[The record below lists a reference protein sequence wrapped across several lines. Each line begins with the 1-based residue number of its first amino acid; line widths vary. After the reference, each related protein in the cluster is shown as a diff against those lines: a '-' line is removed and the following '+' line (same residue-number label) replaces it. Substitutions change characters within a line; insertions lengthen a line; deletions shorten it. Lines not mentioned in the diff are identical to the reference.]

1 MTVGRIRTPWIHSP
15 NHPPPPLKHTELS
28 PGVALWNWL
37 CFQGGKGHS
46 YVLFISPP
54 TSYPLSVSSL
64 SRQKKT
70 KSCCRAAALLSWRLL
85 NVCVLPLVRVCVFL
99 CTCHTIMVAVSKP
112 GWLTVSCLDWCH
124 FQRQFDQQF
133 HCLCRLSVLLK
144 ITSCSPSLSDWA
156 LHVSGLV
163 LRKVYLSNVFHL
175 FSLLSIWVLSVG
187 CQVVVV
193 FLHQSAWPALCSNR
207 CYIYEQKAVT
217 R

>member
-112 GWLTVSCLDWCH
+112 GWLTVSCLDWCLTNSLTNSSTVFVGYRSFSRSPAAVH
-124 FQRQFDQQF
+124 PCQIERF
-133 HCLCRLSVLLK
+133 
-144 ITSCSPSLSDWA
+144 TSLA
-156 LHVSGLV
+156 
-163 LRKVYLSNVFHL
+163 
-175 FSLLSIWVLSVG
+175 
-187 CQVVVV
+187 
-193 FLHQSAWPALCSNR
+193 
-207 CYIYEQKAVT
+207 
-217 R
+217 